1 MTKSIRLSIITKSGE
16 GSIELE
22 GDLEPVEGKIIDRFF
37 DSLEAPKQKGCH
49 HKETKVNQG
58 SEVKTREELG
68 LPTSPLKESKSKPK
82 AEPKII
88 PELNSPVIESKEEK
102 KSLVERALDRPS
114 KKKPKRYFYST
125 DDGSDKKGVID
136 SKTRRAL
143 ESIFLKA
150 EEGEEVTPDDLEEVE
165 KSEVESKVEVEKEEY
180 KGDNSHRDDRYTAD
194 ITDRNT
200 GKPMEMFRCDYHCP
214 SCGHQDTRFAAIRNS
229 YVKCFKCDT
238 QMALEEAV
246 PGEFSDEFI
255 SGLRVPVQDKSGA
268 YFIARD
274 FKE

>member
-22 GDLEPVEGKIIDRFF
+22 GNLEPIEGKIIDRFF
-37 DSLEAPKQKGCH
+37 DSLEAPEQKGCH
-49 HKETKVNQG
+49 HKEMKVSQG

-68 LPTSPLKESKSKPK
+68 LPTSPLKESKSKV
-82 AEPKII
+82 EPKII
-88 PELNSPVIESKEEK
+88 PELNTPMIEPKEEK
-102 KSLVERALDRPS
+102 KTLLEKVIDRSS

-125 DDGSDKKGVID
+125 DDGSDKRGVID

-150 EEGEEVTPDDLEEVE
+150 EEGEEVTPDDLE
-165 KSEVESKVEVEKEEY
+165 KVEDIKVEGEESR
-180 KGDNSHRDDRYTAD
+180 GDNSHREDRYTAD

-229 YVKCFKCDT
+229 YVKCFKCET
-238 QMALEEAV
+238 QMTLEEAV
-246 PGEFSDEFI
+246 PGEFTNEFV

>member
-1 MTKSIRLSIITKSGE
+1 MTKSIRLNIITQAGE

-37 DSLEAPKQKGCH
+37 DSLETPKQKGCH
-49 HKETKVNQG
+49 HKETKIDQG
-58 SEVKTREELG
+58 REVKTREELG
-68 LPTSPLKESKSKPK
+68 LPTSPLKESKPK
-82 AEPKII
+82 VEPKII
-88 PELNSPVIESKEEK
+88 PELNAPMIEPKEEK
-102 KSLVERALDRPS
+102 KTLVGKVLDRAS

-125 DDGSDKKGVID
+125 DDGSDKRGAID

-150 EEGEEVTPDDLEEVE
+150 EEGEEVTPDDLEKVE
-165 KSEVESKVEVEKEEY
+165 DIKVEVEEEESR
-180 KGDNSHRDDRYTAD
+180 GDNSHREDRYTAD
-194 ITDRNT
+194 IADRNT

-255 SGLRVPVQDKSGA
+255 SGLRVPIQDKNGA

>member
-1 MTKSIRLSIITKSGE
+1 MTKNIRLSIITESGE

-22 GDLEPVEGKIIDRFF
+22 GGIESIEGKIVDRFF
-37 DSLEAPKQKGCH
+37 DALQAPRCVADVEENEAAIQGDAVKEKEAVRPTAPKV
-49 HKETKVNQG
+49 KE
-58 SEVKTREELG
+58 
-68 LPTSPLKESKSKPK
+68 
-82 AEPKII
+82 EPRII
-88 PELNSPVIESKEEK
+88 PELNVPTIAPKEEK
-102 KSLVERALDRPS
+102 GRLTGKVLNRQNKE
-114 KKKPKRYFYST
+114 KPKRYFYST
-125 DDGSDKKGVID
+125 NDGSDKRGVID

-150 EEGEEVTPDDLEEVE
+150 EEGEEVTPSDLE
-165 KSEVESKVEVEKEEY
+165 KVEGEVTEPITGEVF

-200 GKPMEMFRCDYHCP
+200 GNPMEMFRCDYHCP

-255 SGLRVPVQDKSGA
+255 SGLRVPVQDKNGA

>member
-1 MTKSIRLSIITKSGE
+1 MTKNIRLSIITKAGE

-22 GDLEPVEGKIIDRFF
+22 GNLEPIEGKVIDRFF
-37 DSLEAPKQKGCH
+37 DSLEMPKHKGCG
-49 HKETKVNQG
+49 HKGTPIKEGTP
-58 SEVKTREELG
+58 VKSMEEFNS
-68 LPTSPLKESKSKPK
+68 PTPTPKKQK
-82 AEPKII
+82 AEPQVI
-88 PELNSPVIESKEEK
+88 PELNSPLIAPKKENKTLVDRVLEK
-102 KSLVERALDRPS
+102 KD

-125 DDGSDKKGVID
+125 DDGSDKRGIID

-150 EEGEEVTPDDLEEVE
+150 EEGEEVTPDDLEEAEKNVE
-165 KSEVESKVEVEKEEY
+165 EVEEVEVKKEEQR
-180 KGDNSHRDDRYTAD
+180 GDNSHRDDRYTAD

-238 QMALEEAV
+238 HMALEEAV

-255 SGLRVPVQDKSGA
+255 SGLRVPVQDESGA